1 MISWTRHGLMVAV
14 LPLLAMGPGEAAA
27 PKVHTVVMSNM
38 RFGPMPA
45 DLRAGDAI
53 IWVNRDL
60 VPHTATSAP
69 GGFDIRLEGGA
80 RKKMTVPRAGSFQV
94 ICRFHPGMRATL
106 AVLR

>member
-1 MISWTRHGLMVAV
+1 MTLGSRHALLLAV
-14 LPLLAMGPGEAAA
+14 LPLLAMGPGEAAV
-27 PKVHTVVMSNM
+27 PKVHTVVMANM

-45 DLRAGDAI
+45 DLKAGDAI

-69 GGFDIRLEGGA
+69 GGFDIRLDGGA
-80 RKKMTVPRAGSFQV
+80 SRKMTVPRAGSFPV
-94 ICRFHPGMRATL
+94 VCRFHPGMRTTL